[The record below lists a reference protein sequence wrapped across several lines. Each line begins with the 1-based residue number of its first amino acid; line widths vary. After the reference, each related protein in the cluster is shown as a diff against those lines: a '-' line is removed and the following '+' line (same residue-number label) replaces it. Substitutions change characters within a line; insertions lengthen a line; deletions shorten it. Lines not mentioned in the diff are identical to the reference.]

1 MDDRSKF
8 ETCKRGNSRLL
19 DIAFKMKSIKEGAKG
34 HFLISQTHTS
44 IRETFLNM
52 SSFTNAATNTSTTA
66 ASLIWNQETYNKIMH
81 HNNKT
86 KDWAS
91 KIDHII
97 QAIEAMAELKEKAE
111 ELVRIADII
120 NNTMADAE
128 TSTLLTGE
136 GYYINIATQFYK
148 VAEILRLILHNAL
161 P

>member
-1 MDDRSKF
+1 
-8 ETCKRGNSRLL
+8 
-19 DIAFKMKSIKEGAKG
+19 
-34 HFLISQTHTS
+34 
-44 IRETFLNM
+44 
-52 SSFTNAATNTSTTA
+52 
-66 ASLIWNQETYNKIMH
+66 MH

-97 QAIEAMAELKEKAE
+97 QAIEAMAGLEEEVE